1 MAADVPLILDFIH
14 QLARYEKAPDQV
26 EASEERLRET
36 LFGPVPAA
44 EVLLAFW
51 GGDAAG
57 FAVFFHNYST
67 WLAKRGLY
75 LEDLF
80 VRPEYRGRGIG
91 AALLAELA
99 GIAVERDC
107 GRMEWSVLDWND
119 LAIGFYR
126 SLGAVPMNEWTVYR
140 LSGSALRNLAAE
152 GCDR

>member
-1 MAADVPLILDFIH
+1 MATDVPLILDFIH

-26 EASEERLRET
+26 EADEERLRST
-36 LFGPVPAA
+36 LFGPAPAA

-51 GGDAAG
+51 DGEAAG

-80 VRPEYRGRGIG
+80 VRPQCRGRGIG
-91 AALLAELA
+91 AALLTELA
-99 GIAVERDC
+99 RLAVERDC

-126 SLGAVPMNEWTVYR
+126 SLGAVAMNEWTVYR
-140 LSGSALRNLAAE
+140 VSGAALQSLAA
-152 GCDR
+152 GDSGR